1 MLAPSQEFEAVSNTP
16 DPTGTYTVYS
26 WNTTDAHVAGCP
38 CFGDYDNL
46 GADNNGIYV
55 TTAELGI
62 ASGAANGV
70 IVYAISKQQLEDGAR
85 VGVIPPVIGYR
96 LISDPLG
103 TPFVVAP
110 TTTPP
115 GTRYAPNTEYFV
127 ESDTTQLSDNGISHI
142 ADNIVLLQ
150 YVRDG
155 PSMKRSLTI
164 VKSRGSSAANVT
176 REFRVA
182 TGGITLGEPIDSR

>member
-1 MLAPSQEFEAVSNTP
+1 MSSSTQQQCHKDHRLP

-26 WNTTDAHVAGCP
+26 WNTTDAHTAGCP

-96 LISDPLG
+96 LTSDPLG

-110 TTTPP
+110 AMRNRSAGARRAFRNDHYLPRHGRIPGPP
-115 GTRYAPNTEYFV
+115 SSR
-127 ESDTTQLSDNGISHI
+127 
-142 ADNIVLLQ
+142 
-150 YVRDG
+150 R
-155 PSMKRSLTI
+155 PS
-164 VKSRGSSAANVT
+164 
-176 REFRVA
+176 
-182 TGGITLGEPIDSR
+182 